1 MLTFQ
6 QTFLPVPS
14 PVSTCSVVHGLHRHL
29 EKEQLQD
36 GAHPLVL
43 NQQPFVDGLVK
54 PVAL

>member
-1 MLTFQ
+1 M
-6 QTFLPVPS
+6 
-14 PVSTCSVVHGLHRHL
+14 VHGLHRHL